1 MLLVT
6 VLPLRETA
14 RNSVCSFARRL
25 HERPECSGEEFFAT
39 ELLQSSLREA
49 HFQTTPVAGLPT
61 AFRASRS
68 GQRPGPH
75 IALLAEYDALP
86 DIGHGCG
93 HHLIAGAALAAAI
106 QFSASAPD
114 FAGTF
119 SVMGCPAEE
128 SLTGKK
134 AMIDVG
140 AFDGVDAALTF
151 HPHAET
157 AIMTS
162 STGLR
167 KLNIAF
173 QGTAAHAS
181 SDPWAGASAL
191 DGVLQLFN
199 QVNALRQFVRDRVRI
214 HGVITDGGSAWNVVP
229 EHSRC
234 VIGIRSSDLEE
245 LNRVTKRV
253 EECAKAAALA
263 TGTTVRVEEEAAAA
277 PLRFDSRLAAMVSD
291 VMVSRGHQVANWEAL
306 ASTDFGDVSQ
316 LLPAVLFSI
325 NAWPADVPF
334 HSRRATELGCEPQ
347 ALNAMIEAG
356 AVMVETSLQLLASP
370 VWEETR

>member
-1 MLLVT
+1 MT

-14 RNSVCSFARRL
+14 RNSVYSFARSL
-25 HERPECSGEEFFAT
+25 HGRPECSGEEFFAT
-39 ELLQSSLREA
+39 ELLQNCLREA
-49 HFQTTPVAGLPT
+49 HFQTTPVAGLST

-86 DIGHGCG
+86 EIGHGCG

-106 QFSASAPD
+106 QFSETAND
-114 FAGTF
+114 FAGTV
-119 SVMGCPAEE
+119 SIMGCPAEE

-134 AMIDVG
+134 AMIDAG
-140 AFDGVDAALTF
+140 AFDGIDAALTF

-157 AIMTS
+157 AIMTT

-199 QVNALRQFVRDRVRI
+199 QINALRQFVHDGVRI

-245 LNRVTKRV
+245 LNRVTQRV
-253 EECAKAAALA
+253 EACAKAAALA
-263 TGTTVRVEEEAAAA
+263 TGTTARVEEEAAAA
-277 PLRFDSRLAAMVSD
+277 PLTFDSRLAAIVSD
-291 VMVSRGHQVANWEAL
+291 VMVARGHQVGKWDAL

-325 NAWPADVPF
+325 TTWPADVPF
-334 HSRRATELGCEPQ
+334 HSRRATEVGCEPM

-356 AVMVETSLQLLASP
+356 AVMVETALQLLASP
-370 VWEETR
+370 MWEEA